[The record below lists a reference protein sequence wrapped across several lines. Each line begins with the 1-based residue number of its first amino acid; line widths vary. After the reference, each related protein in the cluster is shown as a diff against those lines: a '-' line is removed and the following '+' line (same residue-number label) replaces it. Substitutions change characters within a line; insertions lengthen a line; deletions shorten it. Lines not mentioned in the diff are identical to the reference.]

1 MGFMDLAM
9 KRYSV
14 RHYEQR
20 PVEQEKIDAIV
31 EAGRLAPTAH
41 NNHPVRVVVCDTP
54 ERLAKAALCEP
65 RFERDGSIFGAP
77 LAFVV
82 CVKPDVA
89 WTRSY
94 DDMNSAH
101 IDASIVCDQMMMQ
114 ATDLGLGTCWV
125 CAFDPE
131 VAKREFNLP
140 EGVEPINI
148 LVAGYAQPRELDPE
162 RREARRIPLAEFT
175 DANA

>member
-1 MGFMDLAM
+1 MSFLDLCM

-14 RHYEQR
+14 RHYEDR
-20 PVEQEKIDAIV
+20 AVEREKVDAIV

-54 ERLAKAALCEP
+54 ELLAKAAKSEP
-65 RFERDGSIFGAP
+65 RFERDGSFFGSP
-77 LAFVV
+77 LCFIV
-82 CVKPDVA
+82 CAKTDVA

-94 DDMNSAH
+94 DGMSAAS
-101 IDASIVCDQMMMQ
+101 IDASIVCDQMMMA
-114 ATDLGLGTCWV
+114 ATDLKLGTCWV

-131 VAKREFNLP
+131 VVKREFALP

-148 LVAGYAQPRELDPE
+148 LVAGYAQPRELDPV
-162 RREARRIPLAEFT
+162 RREARRIPLSQFV
-175 DANA
+175 DVNA